1 MKIQRGDIVLADL
14 REKTYCEQGKIRPVV
29 VIQNDVGNTYSPTTI
44 IVPLTSNIKKL
55 DQPTHAMVTAEEST
69 GLKSDSMVMCEQV
82 RTIDKRR
89 ITFKIGKIT
98 CDKTMKEIFRAYYA
112 NVGECLV

>member
-14 REKTYCEQGKIRPVV
+14 TNAAYCEQGKMRPVI
-29 VIQNDVGNTYSPTTI
+29 VIQNDVGNMYSPTTI
-44 IVPLTSNIKKL
+44 IVPLTSHIKKV
-55 DQPTHAMVTAEEST
+55 DQPTHTIITKEDAT

-89 ITFKIGKIT
+89 ITVKVGKVT
-98 CDKTMKEIFRAYYA
+98 SENAMKAIFNAYFA
-112 NVGECLV
+112 NVGEC